1 MKKFNSDEVSI
12 FKDVVNSEN
21 CKILNNWVMS
31 NKDQDFFKNSKVEL
45 GEKRKTTRGSRE
57 VNFVFPDIIHKTYEH
72 IKEKL
77 NIDNFMFHPNGNEGV
92 VCSISE
98 KSGFLRSHID
108 PKLPNY
114 ESLHLLIK
122 TSGNDSGGNIIINGV
137 EYVINNGDCLSFF
150 ASINEHS
157 VTEYNGEEPRITWFC
172 SIQIPKEMI
181 SYNI

>member
-1 MKKFNSDEVSI
+1 MKIFRSD
-12 FKDVVNSEN
+12 DVVVLKNVIDSES
-21 CKILNNWVMS
+21 CKILNDWVLM
-31 NKDQDFFKNSKVEL
+31 NKDNQFFKNSKVEL

-57 VNFVFPDIIHKTYEH
+57 VNFVFPKLIYETYES

-77 NIDNFMFHPNGNEGV
+77 KIDRFMFHPNGNEGI

-98 KSGFLRSHID
+98 KNGFLKPHKD
-108 PKLPNY
+108 PKIKNY

-122 TSGNDSGGNIIINGV
+122 TSGEKDGGNIIINNE
-137 EYVINNGDCLSFF
+137 EYIINEGDCLTFF

-157 VTEYNGEEPRITWFC
+157 VTEYNGEKPRITWFC

-181 SYNI
+181 FYNL